1 MTYNSDI
8 FKKSLSYVRHDSDYG
23 SRRRHWRNIL
33 GTRKSL
39 RAKQTRRSTR
49 RSRELLFVSQNVNH
63 LKKDLSDLDLIIKNI
78 ETNTKAQST
87 TTFLSECALKANI
100 QKEILGHEVFING
113 ESSKTGGVGIILN
126 KNSTSAW
133 KQAGS
138 KIPITIKGRIMGL
151 HLEFGSNKQPIKIFA
166 ISVYLPCT
174 RSKDYKE
181 REQECCSL
189 LNDLKELIQKE
200 CTRRFQLNSWN
211 KRSL

>member
-8 FKKSLSYVRHDSDYG
+8 FRKSLSFVRNNFHLG
-23 SRRRHWRNIL
+23 SRRKHWKKTL

-78 ETNTKAQST
+78 ETNTKAQDT
-87 TTFLSECALKANI
+87 ITFLSECALKANI

-113 ESSKTGGVGIILN
+113 ESSTTGGVGIILN
-126 KNSTSAW
+126 QNSTLAW

-138 KIPITIKGRIMGL
+138 NNP
-151 HLEFGSNKQPIKIFA
+151 SQ
-166 ISVYLPCT
+166 
-174 RSKDYKE
+174 
-181 REQECCSL
+181 
-189 LNDLKELIQKE
+189 
-200 CTRRFQLNSWN
+200 
-211 KRSL
+211 